1 MNDAYLALTLITG
14 SRKWSAVPVIED
26 ALLEAWYD
34 ARQDGYSGIT
44 VMHGGAP
51 GADLIAGAW
60 ARRHQP
66 DGVGH
71 DRRNAAWEHC
81 ADTCPPDPNHRKS
94 RDDYS
99 WCPTAGHRRN
109 QQMVDAGPV
118 LCLAFRVGQSTGTG
132 DCIARAQAAGIPV
145 RQYREAS

>member
-1 MNDAYLALTLITG
+1 MNDNYLALTLITG
-14 SRKWSAVPVIED
+14 SRKWHDVPVIED
-26 ALLEAWYD
+26 ALLETWHD

-66 DGVGH
+66 DGIGH
-71 DRRNAAWEHC
+71 DQHDADWAHC
-81 ADTCPPDPNHRKS
+81 APTCPPGHRKT

-99 WCPTAGHRRN
+99 WCPLAGHRRN
-109 QQMVDAGPV
+109 QHMVDAGPQLV
-118 LCLAFRVGQSTGTG
+118 LAFRVGQSTGTG
-132 DCIARAQAAGIPV
+132 DCIKRAEAAGIPV
-145 RQYREAS
+145 RRWTA